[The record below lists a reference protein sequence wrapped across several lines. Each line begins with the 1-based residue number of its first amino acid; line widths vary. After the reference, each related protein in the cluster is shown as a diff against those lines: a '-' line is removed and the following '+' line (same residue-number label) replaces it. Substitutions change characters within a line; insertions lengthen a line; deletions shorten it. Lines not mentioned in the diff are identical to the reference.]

1 MQKLIS
7 NNKQKFCFIG
17 LSIGTDASSESG
29 IAVLD
34 RDLKL
39 IKTDKAYNLNEIKL
53 IVSNIAPSENT
64 IVCIDLPRNTT
75 LLTGKW
81 RISSKQTQI
90 LKLNNTELPKSSWKT
105 RFSTRGSELCSHFTD
120 IGMDVYRY
128 NPYFTINMLKLNS
141 PYKSRS
147 PAACKFLQIIIEE
160 KLKISGIP
168 SNLLPLPTLQ
178 AIIGAFIGWK
188 ISTGSENTDY
198 RQIGVYKDTPIV
210 SAVNI

>member
-1 MQKLIS
+1 
-7 NNKQKFCFIG
+7 
-17 LSIGTDASSESG
+17 
-29 IAVLD
+29 
-34 RDLKL
+34 
-39 IKTDKAYNLNEIKL
+39 
-53 IVSNIAPSENT
+53 
-64 IVCIDLPRNTT
+64 
-75 LLTGKW
+75 
-81 RISSKQTQI
+81 
-90 LKLNNTELPKSSWKT
+90 
-105 RFSTRGSELCSHFTD
+105 
-120 IGMDVYRY
+120 
-128 NPYFTINMLKLNS
+128 MLKLNS